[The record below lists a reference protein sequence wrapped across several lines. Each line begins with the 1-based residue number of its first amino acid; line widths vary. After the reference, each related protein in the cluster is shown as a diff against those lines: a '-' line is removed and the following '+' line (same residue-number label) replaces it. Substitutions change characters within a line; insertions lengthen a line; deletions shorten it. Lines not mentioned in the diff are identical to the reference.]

1 MNGQHRIVVTI
12 HGIQTRGTWQKELTP
27 YLAKEGLIPY
37 HLDYGFFDV
46 LRFLLPWTRES
57 KIATI
62 RRELR
67 ELFQKTGVRRV
78 SVIAHSFG
86 TLLAIEALMRD
97 TGGLKFDRVVLTG
110 SIVPRDF
117 DWTDVIEQKKWVMAI
132 RNERATNDRVVT
144 LASLASRR
152 LGWLLRLNAGDSG
165 RSGFSHYLPAL
176 VEDSIHGNHSE
187 QLNVQKFERWAR
199 FIAYPMLP
207 ADILEKV
214 VTQMQAFRQGAAS
227 ILNQNVDHIR
237 INLFAPIGGKLRI
250 VPGASD
256 NMTFA
261 PELDISIEPDHGA
274 TGAAFVSGGASLVVK
289 QGNSWTGN
297 HLPGDELRKVC
308 PDLRWVLSL
317 PVRSKSRGIVVGVIN
332 VDGLHSVPDMF
343 QQQAGADCKAAM
355 LALQLG
361 MEPRFQP
368 CLDAAF
374 LGDPMPQLEI

>member
-1 MNGQHRIVVTI
+1 MSGQHRIVVTI

-37 HLDYGFFDV
+37 HLDYGFFDL

-57 KIATI
+57 KIGTI

-97 TGGLKFDRVVLTG
+97 NGGLRFDRVVLTG

-117 DWTDVIEQKKWVMAI
+117 DWTDVVEQRKWVMAV
-132 RNERATNDRVVT
+132 RNERATNDWVVT

-165 RSGFSHYLPAL
+165 RSGFSHCLPSL

-207 ADILEKV
+207 ADILDKV
-214 VTQMQAFRQGAAS
+214 VTQMQAFRQEAAS
-227 ILNQNVDHIR
+227 ILNQNVDHVR

-297 HLPGDELRKVC
+297 HLPGDELKKVC

-332 VDGLHSVPDMF
+332 VDGLHSVPDML